1 MERVRIT
8 YTQIIDKRKDKVR
21 NQSKLTKLLTD
32 DGLSL
37 GVIFPAQNGAHSPL
51 VAEHSTTVSPSD
63 NNSVQICVSGTHQF
77 YPLIHFYRSEPTPT
91 SLTDLDSL
99 GDLVDVLGLDN
110 GFQVILQNLGKVVL
124 ELRATEVGQDLL
136 PVWWSLVE
144 ERERIELLKL

>member
-1 MERVRIT
+1 M
-8 YTQIIDKRKDKVR
+8 
-21 NQSKLTKLLTD
+21 
-32 DGLSL
+32 
-37 GVIFPAQNGAHSPL
+37 
-51 VAEHSTTVSPSD
+51 
-63 NNSVQICVSGTHQF
+63 HQF

-136 PVWWSLVE
+136 PVWWSLEE
-144 ERERIELLKL
+144 ERERIELLKLGIRVIVTQHSVLVTSCISVILLTL